1 MTVLFM
7 DINVPNTSSDA
18 TEVLRTRAT
27 LAEKERDFI
36 RSLFDYSSQM
46 LEPIAKGV
54 ALTGMMVDIHAK
66 IRASMKFAYCL
77 FLECDKDCLEWQVK
91 SMDDVSKKL
100 ANHQGD
106 LTSIPQ
112 SLLTFAASPS
122 CPIRHEDSLRDA
134 KHWQIWREFYEENGF
149 TSLSMVST
157 PSSDG
162 KIQLTLVFQN
172 AQNAINTS
180 LMELALQTYAGWIQA
195 ALTRDKADRLL
206 LEDSHR
212 NAVTGFLNRYSFE
225 NSFEL
230 MLKDC
235 RRHFQRVA
243 LLSVKILSTSKLD
256 PDELRAFAE
265 VVTETVRDNDLV
277 AHFEERELVIGIRIQ
292 NMEDAEVV
300 GTKLLKTLQKPEY
313 KTNRLVQDGIALGVA
328 FYPECSS
335 VEELYKSALYA
346 ANSLKSSNGF
356 RIEFHG
362 ELYATTSELYP
373 NQS

>member
-1 MTVLFM
+1 M
-7 DINVPNTSSDA
+7 DINAPSTSPEA
-18 TEVLRTRAT
+18 VEVLRTRAT
-27 LAEKERDFI
+27 LAEKERDFLK
-36 RSLFDYSSQM
+36 SLFEYSSQM

-54 ALTGMMVDIHAK
+54 PLTGLMVDIQAK
-66 IRASMKFAYCL
+66 VRASMKHAYCL

-91 SMDDVSKKL
+91 VIDEVSKKL
-100 ANHQGD
+100 ASHQGD

-122 CPIRHEDSLRDA
+122 CPIRHETNLVEARNWLL
-134 KHWQIWREFYEENGF
+134 WQDFFAENGF
-149 TSLSMVST
+149 SSLSMVST
-157 PSSDG
+157 PSSEG
-162 KIQLTLVFQN
+162 KIQLILVFQRQQSVID
-172 AQNAINTS
+172 AA
-180 LMELALQTYAGWIQA
+180 MVEVALQTFAGWIQA
-195 ALTRDKADRLL
+195 AYIRDKADRLL

-225 NSFEL
+225 SSFEL

-243 LLSVKILSTSKLD
+243 LLSIKILSTAKLD
-256 PDELRAFAE
+256 PVELRAFAD

-300 GTKLLKTLQKPEY
+300 GTKLLKSLQQPEY
-313 KTNRLVQDGIALGVA
+313 KSNRLVQDGIALGVS

-346 ANSLKSSNGF
+346 ANSLKSSSGL

-373 NQS
+373 HQV